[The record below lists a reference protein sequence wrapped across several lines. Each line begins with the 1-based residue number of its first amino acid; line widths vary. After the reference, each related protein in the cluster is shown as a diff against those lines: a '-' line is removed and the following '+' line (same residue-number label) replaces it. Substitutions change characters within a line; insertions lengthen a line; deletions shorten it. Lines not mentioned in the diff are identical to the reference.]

1 MRIRIMS
8 ASVGIPLV
16 LLSKWAGFPGVVAL
30 ATVAGLIAGVEIH
43 LMMSPG
49 SHYSSSVRTVSI
61 VMGPTVLAA
70 MSSWMARNDRIS
82 GEQLPV
88 TLVFIFT
95 LALLLRGIASLRRTS
110 SRSSDWVFWVFAAY
124 VGLTLAHAPLL
135 IGLDSGREL
144 IFMAIITTFLVDTS
158 AMLVGAYAGRSR
170 LAPTISP
177 KKSWEGAIAGVV
189 AGVLAAIVID
199 AALGISF
206 TTFTAAIL
214 GGVLAVT
221 AILGDLYESWIK
233 RRAGVKDSGKLI
245 PGHGGI
251 LDRLDSVIPCLMV
264 VYWTAVWSGT

>member
-1 MRIRIMS
+1 MS

-16 LLSKWAGFPGVVAL
+16 LLSIWVGFPGVVVL

-49 SHYSSSVRTVSI
+49 SHYSGSVRTVSI

-88 TLVFIFT
+88 TLVVIFT
-95 LALLLRGIASLRRTS
+95 LALLLRGVATLRRAS
-110 SRSSDWVFWVFAAY
+110 SRASDWVFWVFAAY

-135 IGLDSGREL
+135 VGLDSGREL
-144 IFMAIITTFLVDTS
+144 ILMAIITAFFVDTA
-158 AMLVGAYAGRSR
+158 AMLVGAYAGRTR

-177 KKSWEGAIAGVV
+177 KKSWEGAIAGII
-189 AGVLAAIVID
+189 AGILGAIAID
-199 AALGISF
+199 TALGISF
-206 TTFTAAIL
+206 TTFTAATL
-214 GGVLAVT
+214 GGLLAVT

-233 RRAGVKDSGKLI
+233 RRSGVKDSGKLI

-264 VYWTAVWSGT
+264 VYWTAVWSRP

>member
-1 MRIRIMS
+1 MS

-16 LLSKWAGFPGVVAL
+16 LISIWVGFPGVVAL

-49 SHYSSSVRTVSI
+49 SHYSGSVRTVSI

-88 TLVFIFT
+88 TLVVIFT
-95 LALLLRGIASLRRTS
+95 LALLLRGVATLRRAS
-110 SRSSDWVFWVFAAY
+110 SRASDWVFWVFAAY

-135 IGLDSGREL
+135 VGLDSGREL
-144 IFMAIITTFLVDTS
+144 ILMAIITAFLVDTA
-158 AMLVGAYAGRSR
+158 AMLVGAYAGRTR

-177 KKSWEGAIAGVV
+177 KKSWEGAIAGII
-189 AGVLAAIVID
+189 AGILGAIAID
-199 AALGISF
+199 TALGISF
-206 TTFTAAIL
+206 TTFTAATL
-214 GGVLAVT
+214 GGLLAVT

-233 RRAGVKDSGKLI
+233 RRSGVKDSGKLI

-264 VYWTAVWSGT
+264 VYWTAVWSRP

>member
-1 MRIRIMS
+1 MS

-16 LLSKWAGFPGVVAL
+16 LLSIWVGFPGVVVL

-49 SHYSSSVRTVSI
+49 SHYSGSVRTVSI

-88 TLVFIFT
+88 TLVVIFT
-95 LALLLRGIASLRRTS
+95 LALLLRGVATLRRAS
-110 SRSSDWVFWVFAAY
+110 SRASEWVFWVFAAY

-135 IGLDSGREL
+135 VGMDSGREL
-144 IFMAIITTFLVDTS
+144 ILMAIITAFLVDTA
-158 AMLVGAYAGRSR
+158 AMLVGAYVGRTR

-177 KKSWEGAIAGVV
+177 KKSWEGAIAGIV
-189 AGVLAAIVID
+189 AGILAAIAID

-206 TTFTAAIL
+206 TSFTAATL
-214 GGVLAVT
+214 GGLLAVA